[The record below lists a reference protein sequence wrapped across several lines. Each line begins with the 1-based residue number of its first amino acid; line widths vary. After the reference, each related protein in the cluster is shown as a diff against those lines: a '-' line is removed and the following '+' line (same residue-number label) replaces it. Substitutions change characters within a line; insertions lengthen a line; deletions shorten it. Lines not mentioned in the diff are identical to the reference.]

1 MEESV
6 VFTFP
11 YQINDNHATESS
23 TFGHVISERHRKV
36 TFNLTKIVNKF
47 TVKQRTVCQI
57 VILIS
62 HFSVKLCIQFL
73 KGSDYF

>member
-11 YQINDNHATESS
+11 YQINDNHATEPS
-23 TFGHVISERHRKV
+23 TFGHVILERHRKI
-36 TFNLTKIVNKF
+36 TFNFTKIVNKF
-47 TVKQRTVCQI
+47 RLKRGTVCQI

-62 HFSVKLCIQFL
+62 HFSVKLCIKFL